1 MRRSILAFGIVSLL
15 AVGSTTTANATCDVP
30 LVISNGGGQAVV
42 MILLDNSGSMNEAL
56 TPDQFQLAQPP
67 GAQVIRLDGSQ
78 GQGSASAKGSAEAE
92 R

>member
-1 MRRSILAFGIVSLL
+1 MIGIKITKLAL
-15 AVGSTTTANATCDVP
+15 
-30 LVISNGGGQAVV
+30 
-42 MILLDNSGSMNEAL
+42 NEAL